1 MMVLFFSGSHAFGL
15 FYPRHPA
22 ADFFAPSPSFRNMNR
37 FAAPFPTYFPSATPF
52 VQPSFFSHVPRFSQP
67 PSFFK
72 TPTIRYHPQQHQT
85 QQQQQQQQQPMKQ
98 ECDIKIQETPRHTSQ
113 MIDGDLVVKFSMPN
127 AITDKISLEVDGNTL
142 SLKAPFTLPSS
153 EPSSSDPSSSS
164 ELQQS
169 QLEKSENV
177 H

>member
-1 MMVLFFSGSHAFGL
+1 
-15 FYPRHPA
+15 
-22 ADFFAPSPSFRNMNR
+22 
-37 FAAPFPTYFPSATPF
+37 
-52 VQPSFFSHVPRFSQP
+52 
-67 PSFFK
+67 
-72 TPTIRYHPQQHQT
+72 
-85 QQQQQQQQQPMKQ
+85 
-98 ECDIKIQETPRHTSQ
+98 

-142 SLKAPFTLPSS
+142 SLKAPYTSPSS

-177 H
+177 QQEELPVEVPQGGLVVSDVEEEEEQEASIEQPPSQETETTQKSDKCNGCKVTREYVFTGKIPKNTNKDLISAKLEEGDLYVHFPSLPPPSPARAIPIQ